1 MKRLIALALLLVG
14 CSTIAPIF
22 GGAIGGAAGSLGG
35 PGLAAAGA
43 ATGVAVGQ
51 TTFPD
56 SEEQS
61 GVAGVSIP
69 AQVPQGET
77 ASTIKE
83 TSNLIETASKW
94 YLIIFIL
101 IPFLSKRFRGWI
113 KTGVPKTKLFS
124 KKEDKL

>member
-14 CSTIAPIF
+14 CSTIAPII
-22 GGAIGGAAGSLGG
+22 GGAIGGATGSLGG

-56 SEEQS
+56 SEEQP
-61 GVAGVSIP
+61 VLAGAS
-69 AQVPQGET
+69 QGET